1 MTENSLMRFISR
13 GPALPNIFN
22 MLFKLNTTAYIK
34 CISGLYKVEIIY
46 NNDHYRDLFWVI
58 LQHVLEFIKFESPL

>member
-1 MTENSLMRFISR
+1 
-13 GPALPNIFN
+13 

-34 CISGLYKVEIIY
+34 CISGLYIVEILN

-58 LQHVLEFIKFESPL
+58 LQHVREFIKFESPL

>member
-34 CISGLYKVEIIY
+34 CISGLYIVEILN

-58 LQHVLEFIKFESPL
+58 LQHVREFIKFESPL